1 LGVLGVHPPSGWRWK
16 AELRAEP
23 VQEIS
28 EPSLC
33 SRSHDNGQPM
43 EKSLRECSEC
53 SECLVISQSFLK
65 RLWWK
70 KNTHLDQAEEK
81 FFVFL
86 KAPVIHAAMHNP
98 IEIKVPRIICGKRRE
113 HI

>member
-1 LGVLGVHPPSGWRWK
+1 MPGNFTVFS
-16 AELRAEP
+16 
-23 VQEIS
+23 QEV
-28 EPSLC
+28 
-33 SRSHDNGQPM
+33 M
-43 EKSLRECSEC
+43 M
-53 SECLVISQSFLK
+53 
-65 RLWWK
+65 K